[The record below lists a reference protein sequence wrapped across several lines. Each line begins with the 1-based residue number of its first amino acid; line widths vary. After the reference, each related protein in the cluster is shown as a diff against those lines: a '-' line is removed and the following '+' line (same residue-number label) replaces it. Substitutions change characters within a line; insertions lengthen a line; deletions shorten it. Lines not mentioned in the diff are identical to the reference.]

1 MPATYTDRLDGLT
14 TSVAVKAPCR
24 VTAITPIELS
34 GLQSIDGVTVE
45 AGDRVL
51 AQAQAN
57 PVHNGIWM
65 VGTGVWRRSLDFD
78 GTRDAVGGTLLKV
91 VEGSANANTYWDV
104 VGHGPINIGSDE
116 IQFRPTSGNIT
127 LQSDLVSPTGSSLI
141 GFLHT
146 ALNAV
151 TRTVKAKLLQMP
163 LTPEDFRS
171 LGDTDTQA
179 LTRFAAG
186 IGGGI
191 NGQLDNAYT
200 VTAVI
205 DVLNKSHFRLFGNG
219 SIKMADGAAAD
230 DGHAVIRFTGCDN
243 FSVEDITFD
252 GNRANRTPAESSGH
266 NVRVRSCSYGV
277 FRNVASINSVT
288 DGYHIASETPT
299 DKATHSHHML
309 FDNCIADNSY
319 RNGMSIIQMNNSE
332 VRGGSYRNTTGTAP
346 QAGIDIESNAGDAEN
361 SNELLHFTA
370 VDLSGNAGYGLAI
383 AGPSDPRRIWI
394 TDCSF
399 IANAA
404 GAMMLAGADI
414 FVARPIVSGGGSG
427 LTRGVIDVPSSASE
441 VGRIEINAPKFR
453 NITTTTQS
461 LLYVHSVSVGSVT
474 MLNVDCDSCARIADF
489 QAPNCRLQGGVVSAS
504 TLAVGAVSF
513 GAGATRGEV
522 SGLTLSNFNRTAILS
537 LADDVRIVENTLR
550 EPTSNDNTGIIRVFS
565 GSGATVRANKL
576 VRASSGAGYG
586 IVSAVKIDRLEGNR
600 VEGFTGNP
608 YALTGTPIVARGNI
622 ENGALRTGETVIA

>member
-1 MPATYTDRLDGLT
+1 MSAIIIADKSALAAIVGQAEDTPVYLTQDGGNEGTFVWRLGDYT
-14 TSVAVKAPCR
+14 SEV
-24 VTAITPIELS
+24 
-34 GLQSIDGVTVE
+34 
-45 AGDRVL
+45 AGDPDKDFYLEADAVD
-51 AQAQAN
+51 A
-57 PVHNGIWM
+57 
-65 VGTGVWRRSLDFD
+65 GTGAWVRTFD
-78 GTRDAVGGTLLKV
+78 
-91 VEGSANANTYWDV
+91 SAKFLSA
-104 VGHGPINIGSDE
+104 SA
-116 IQFRPTSGNIT
+116 
-127 LQSDLVSPTGSSLI
+127 GSSLI

-163 LTPEDFRS
+163 LTPEDFRGP
-171 LGDTDTQA
+171 GDTDTQA
-179 LTRFAAG
+179 LKRFAAALG
-186 IGGGI
+186 NGV
-191 NGQLDNAYT
+191 NGQIEAAYT
-200 VTAVI
+200 VSGVI
-205 DVLNKSHFRLFGNG
+205 DVLNKSHFRIFGNG

-230 DGHAVIRFTGCDN
+230 DAHSTLRFTGCSN
-243 FSVEDITFD
+243 FSVEDITIN

-266 NVRVRSCSYGV
+266 NVRVRSCAYAV
-277 FRNVASINSVT
+277 FRNVKSINSVT
-288 DGYHIASETPT
+288 DGFHIASEAPD

-309 FDNCIADNSY
+309 FDSCIADNSF
-319 RNGMSIIQMNNSE
+319 RNGMSIIQLNNSE
-332 VRGGSYRNTTGTAP
+332 VRGGSFRNSTGTAP
-346 QAGIDIESNAGDAEN
+346 QAGIDIESNADDAEN
-361 SNELLHFTA
+361 SNELLHVTG

-394 TDCSF
+394 TDCTF
-399 IANAA
+399 IDNTA

-414 FVARPIVSGGGSG
+414 FVVRPLISGGGSG

-513 GAGATRGEV
+513 GASAARGEV
-522 SGLTLSNFNRTAILS
+522 SGLTLSNFNKTAILS
-537 LADDVRIVENTLR
+537 LADDVRIIENTLR
-550 EPTSNDNTGIIRVFS
+550 EPTANDNTGIIRVFS